1 MNLSAYF
8 SRSLKILSLIIIIT
22 LLVGCAAPA
31 VNRRTDTLDRKTDPT
46 DDENGLGGGGDDSAD
61 PEPTVEKE
69 WARVGKRPIN

>member
-46 DDENGLGGGGDDSAD
+46 DDENGLGF
-61 PEPTVEKE
+61 
-69 WARVGKRPIN
+69 